1 MQDFFLICILFSRAV
16 GHKVFGSLYQEKILE
31 KLRKS
36 AEHCDCLQCFF
47 IIHSM
52 GGGKIIQSFVYYSVK
67 MQVDIHF
74 VNISLIFRPYFEK
87 IELLRIKSVFMSAC
101 T

>member
-1 MQDFFLICILFSRAV
+1 MQDFFFLICILFSRAV

-67 MQVDIHF
+67 MQVGIHF
-74 VNISLIFRPYFEK
+74 ANISGLYFKK
-87 IELLRIKSVFMSAC
+87 IEPLRIKSMFMSAC

>member
-1 MQDFFLICILFSRAV
+1 MQDFFLICILFLGLWVTKCLAV
-16 GHKVFGSLYQEKILE
+16 LSEKILE

-67 MQVDIHF
+67 MQVDVHF
-74 VNISLIFRPYFEK
+74 VNISLIFRP
-87 IELLRIKSVFMSAC
+87 LL
-101 T
+101 